1 MLPREYLREN
11 AERLL
16 REMPERFAG
25 AGLERYAALDL
36 ERRDAVT
43 RLEEKRRRRNALA
56 SAGGKPSAEAL
67 EEMKALKEEIR
78 ALETRTEEA
87 DRLILDLEKAVPNAP
102 HETVPRGA
110 DESANRVERVW
121 GEPRRFDFVPQP
133 HWDLGPALG
142 ILDFERGAKIAGARF
157 TVLKGAGARLSRAL
171 GNFFLDLH
179 TQEHGYTEILP
190 PALANADSLF
200 GTNQLPKFEED
211 LFKTREGLYLIS
223 TGEIPLTNLHRDETL
238 RGDQLPLLYTACTP
252 CFRSEAGAA
261 GRDTRGMIR
270 QHQFDKVEIVTLT
283 TPEDSNAALERL
295 TGHAETALK

>member
-43 RLEEKRRRRNALA
+43 RLEEKRRRR
-56 SAGGKPSAEAL
+56 
-67 EEMKALKEEIR
+67 
-78 ALETRTEEA
+78 
-87 DRLILDLEKAVPNAP
+87 NAP

-142 ILDFERGAKIAGARF
+142 ILDFERGAKIAGSRF
-157 TVLKGAGARLSRAL
+157 TVLWEDAARLSRAL
-171 GNFFLDLH
+171 IQLFLDVH
-179 TQEHGYTEILP
+179 V
-190 PALANADSLF
+190 D
-200 GTNQLPKFEED
+200 
-211 LFKTREGLYLIS
+211 
-223 TGEIPLTNLHRDETL
+223 
-238 RGDQLPLLYTACTP
+238 
-252 CFRSEAGAA
+252 
-261 GRDTRGMIR
+261 
-270 QHQFDKVEIVTLT
+270 
-283 TPEDSNAALERL
+283 
-295 TGHAETALK
+295 